1 MKENIGMLSNAEIR
15 IILKEMENEYEAL
28 KVKVKNHLER
38 MDALSNEYNKTK
50 SILSSRSKN
59 LI

>member
-1 MKENIGMLSNAEIR
+1 MLSNAEIR